1 MSVTTGAKAG
11 WLAAAVV
18 GGIALPYVVSPFILN
33 TATLALIMALF
44 ALSINLLAGYGG
56 LVSMGQAGIMA
67 CSAYGVGYVATH
79 EIGGHLTQVLVGL
92 AAAIA
97 VSTIFAL
104 MAMRTSAVY
113 FLMVTLAQGMIVW
126 GLAHS
131 LTSITG
137 SENGLTGV
145 YRPTWVTE
153 DWQYYYLCLAVA
165 LLCAGAMWVII
176 RSPFG
181 LALRGLRESHSRL
194 RMLGYNPT
202 LHKFYGFMLS
212 GFFAGVAG
220 VLFAYNNQFVSPS
233 VAEFATSAAGV
244 LMILLGGIGTMSG
257 PVIGAFVIVFAQN
270 WLSIHVE
277 RWLTIEGIVFVIL
290 VLFAPEGF
298 VGAVSKLWRRALGR
312 RGASSQQTAVPSS
325 RVGAVKLPSPEPST
339 EEVG

>member
-1 MSVTTGAKAG
+1 MSVSVTTGVKAG
-11 WLAAAVV
+11 WFAAAVA
-18 GGIALPYVVSPFILN
+18 GGSALPYVVSPFILG
-33 TATLALIMALF
+33 TATLALIMGLF

-56 LVSMGQAGIMA
+56 LVSLGQAGIMA
-67 CSAYGVGYVATH
+67 CSAYGVAYVATH
-79 EIGGHLTQVLVGL
+79 GIGGHLTQVLVGL
-92 AAAIA
+92 VSAIA

-145 YRPTWVTE
+145 YRPDWVAE
-153 DWQYYYLCLAVA
+153 DWQYYYLCLAIL
-165 LLCAGAMWVII
+165 LLCAGVMWVII

-194 RMLGYNPT
+194 RMLGYGPT
-202 LHKFYGFMLS
+202 LHKFYGFLLS

-233 VAEFATSAAGV
+233 VAEFATSAAAV
-244 LMILLGGIGTMSG
+244 LMVILGGIGTLSG

-290 VLFAPEGF
+290 VLFAPDGF
-298 VGAVSKLWRRALGR
+298 VGGLSKLWRRALGR
-312 RGASSQQTAVPSS
+312 RAEGS
-325 RVGAVKLPSPEPST
+325 
-339 EEVG
+339 